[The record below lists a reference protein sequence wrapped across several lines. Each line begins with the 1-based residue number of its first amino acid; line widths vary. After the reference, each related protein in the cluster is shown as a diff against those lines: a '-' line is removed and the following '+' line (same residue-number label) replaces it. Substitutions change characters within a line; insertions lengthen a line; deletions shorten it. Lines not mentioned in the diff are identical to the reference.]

1 MRTTDSHEVHP
12 QLSEKDEI
20 TYLGRPKKPTAEASY
35 ALNLPFPIP
44 LKEDHLEDEGA
55 CIKQF
60 TIEATLVSSG
70 RAVVI
75 DPNHIALLR
84 SRGFYGYVPDEE
96 HGTLDQQNEHQ
107 SSCNRQLDT
116 DEESLEEY
124 DALEDSAASVA
135 SKCTEGK
142 QLFLTDVEI
151 LFLFHGLGCLD
162 IVLPDSE
169 QPETD
174 NDLTN
179 PLRLWY
185 YLCSSSRL
193 PSPSVHPTQARTEIP
208 QFIHLERDLLR
219 RYAAYLYYRSRGWV
233 VRPGLALGGV
243 HFLLYAQGP
252 AWRHATF
259 GVVVDRAEMDGQ
271 QMTCAAL
278 AVHVRVVHSVGKRL
292 ILCRVSLPDVDSYKD
307 RPWDA
312 IREAT
317 VVVAEISFELRE

>member
-1 MRTTDSHEVHP
+1 MK
-12 QLSEKDEI
+12 QL
-20 TYLGRPKKPTAEASY
+20 
-35 ALNLPFPIP
+35 
-44 LKEDHLEDEGA
+44 
-55 CIKQF
+55 
-60 TIEATLVSSG
+60 TIQATLVSSG
-70 RAVVI
+70 RAVVT
-75 DPNHIALLR
+75 DPNHIVLLR

-107 SSCNRQLDT
+107 RQLDT
-116 DEESLEEY
+116 DEESLEEC
-124 DALEDSAASVA
+124 DTLEDSATPVT
-135 SKCTEGK
+135 SKCTECK

-169 QPETD
+169 QSETD
-174 NDLTN
+174 SDLTN

-185 YLCSSSRL
+185 YLCSVSRL
-193 PSPSVHPTQARTEIP
+193 PSPPVHPTQARTELP

-252 AWRHATF
+252 AWRHAAF

-292 ILCRVSLPDVDSYKD
+292 ILCRVSLPDVVNYKD
-307 RPWDA
+307 CPWDA

-317 VVVAEISFELRE
+317 VVETLVDHWNPSCR